1 MGRSRSL
8 PMVLRKSRCLEFAP
22 AEVQEFHLRLATCR
36 AFEPCAE
43 VAIEALSG
51 AAVQAGGEAAAAA
64 GPSATKF
71 GPFSE
76 HALIRPLAQEAAAQ
90 AAGAPSLGIDATGST
105 CRGPPASH
113 ARVLRPRPQGH
124 IAMAAAASA
133 EALVSSGGL
142 KSRRKRPVTAA
153 AAATAAIRGSTKL
166 RKEQRCTLLTAPAGL
181 PTSRPD
187 ADFQAKP
194 DRCPSPTA
202 QGDIAILRQD
212 FYCRDAVDL
221 APCLLGKLL
230 RRGSVV
236 LRITEVEAYRPD
248 DTACHARFGLTKR
261 TAPLFGEAGRAYVYL
276 CYGLHQML
284 NVVCDAPGTGA
295 AVLIRACEPVLGL
308 EAIKQRRGLHTDKP
322 ILLTGPGKVNTPAML
337 HCNVEFHTVL
347 CCNHCRQVGA
357 ALGLSAD
364 WSNHPLYTPGGLE
377 LCDGPPP
384 PTGIL
389 SGPRVGISYAQPH
402 DVAACWR
409 FAAADCE
416 WVSQPRATLLP
427 HDSFSTREADVTSV
441 PI

>member
-1 MGRSRSL
+1 
-8 PMVLRKSRCLEFAP
+8 MVLKK
-22 AEVQEFHLRLATCR
+22 
-36 AFEPCAE
+36 
-43 VAIEALSG
+43 
-51 AAVQAGGEAAAAA
+51 AGGEAAAAA

-76 HALIRPLAQEAAAQ
+76 HALIRPLAQEAAALS
-90 AAGAPSLGIDATGST
+90 AGAPSPDIEAAGST
-105 CRGPPASH
+105 CRGPSTSH
-113 ARVLRPRPQGH
+113 ARVLRPRPQKR

-133 EALVSSGGL
+133 EALVSSSGL
-142 KSRRKRPVTAA
+142 QSRQKRPVVAA
-153 AAATAAIRGSTKL
+153 AAATAAICGSTKL
-166 RKEQRCTLLTAPAGL
+166 RREQRSTLVAAPVGVD
-181 PTSRPD
+181 TSRPD
-187 ADFQAKP
+187 VDSQAKP
-194 DRCPSPTA
+194 DRCPSPPA
-202 QGDIAILRQD
+202 QGDLAILRQD

-236 LRITEVEAYRPD
+236 LRITEVEAYRPN

-261 TAPLFGEAGRAYVYL
+261 TAPLFGEGGRAYVYL

-322 ILLTGPGKVNTPAML
+322 ILLTGPGKV
-337 HCNVEFHTVL
+337 
-347 CCNHCRQVGA
+347 GA
-357 ALGLSAD
+357 ALGLNAD

-389 SGPRVGISYAQPH
+389 SGPRVGISHAQPH

-409 FAAADCE
+409 FSAADCA

-427 HDSFSTREADVTSV
+427 NDSFSTRGADITSV

>member
-1 MGRSRSL
+1 
-8 PMVLRKSRCLEFAP
+8 MVLKK
-22 AEVQEFHLRLATCR
+22 
-36 AFEPCAE
+36 
-43 VAIEALSG
+43 
-51 AAVQAGGEAAAAA
+51 AGGEAAAAA
-64 GPSATKF
+64 RPSTTKF

-76 HALIRPLAQEAAAQ
+76 HALIRPLAQEAAAP
-90 AAGAPSLGIDATGST
+90 AAGAPSSGIDAAGST
-105 CRGPPASH
+105 CRGPPANH
-113 ARVLRPRPQGH
+113 PRVLRPRPQKH

-133 EALVSSGGL
+133 EALVSSSGL
-142 KSRRKRPVTAA
+142 KSRRKRPVAAA

-166 RKEQRCTLLTAPAGL
+166 RRKQRSTLVAAPVGID
-181 PTSRPD
+181 TSRPD
-187 ADFQAKP
+187 ADSQAKP
-194 DRCPSPTA
+194 DRCPSPPT
-202 QGDIAILRQD
+202 QGDLAILRQD

-236 LRITEVEAYRPD
+236 LRITEVEAYRPN

-322 ILLTGPGKVNTPAML
+322 VLLTGPGKVNMPAKLHWYVIFCVILHRRML
-337 HCNVEFHTVL
+337 DVDLKVHT
-347 CCNHCRQVGA
+347 VGA
-357 ALGLSAD
+357 ALGLSSD
-364 WSNHPLYTPGGLE
+364 WSNHPLYTSGGLE

-389 SGPRVGISYAQPH
+389 SGPRVGISYAQSH

-409 FAAADCE
+409 FAAADCA
-416 WVSQPRATLLP
+416 WVSQPRATLFP
-427 HDSFSTREADVTSV
+427 HNSFSTRGADIFSV
-441 PI
+441 SI